1 MMAPT
6 MNPVFRLLGLC
17 GLVLA
22 LLSGCASKPVAP
34 YNYSNFTASNPR
46 SILVLPPVNKTPD
59 VRASHSMLAQ
69 VTWPLAESGYYVMP
83 VSLVDETL
91 RENGVTEAAIA
102 HELPAARLREIFGAD
117 AVLYLDITAYGTVYQ
132 VINSQ
137 TTVAANARLLDLKTQ
152 QLLWEGSARA
162 STAEQQNQQQGG
174 LLGLLIKAA
183 IEQIANTVSEKS
195 HEMAGITSQRLLRAG
210 RSHGLLYGPRSPHHD
225 QQRATLAQ

>member
-1 MMAPT
+1 

-34 YNYSNFTASNPR
+34 YDYSHFTASNPR

-59 VRASHSMLAQ
+59 VRASQSMLAQ
-69 VTWPLAESGYYVMP
+69 VTLPLAESGYYVMP

-91 RENGVTEAAIA
+91 RENGVTEASIA
-102 HELPAARLREIFGAD
+102 HELPTTKLREIFGAD

-132 VINSQ
+132 VINSH
-137 TTVAANARLLDLKTQ
+137 TTVAANARLVDLKTQ
-152 QLLWEGSARA
+152 QVLWQGSARA
-162 STAEQQNQQQGG
+162 STAEQQNQQQG
-174 LLGLLIKAA
+174 LLVMLINAA

-210 RSHGLLYGPRSPHHD
+210 GSHGLLYGPRSPHHD
-225 QQRATLAQ
+225 QQRASLKQ

>member
-1 MMAPT
+1 MK
-6 MNPVFRLLGLC
+6 PVFRVLGLC

-34 YNYSNFTASNPR
+34 YDYSHFTASNPR

-69 VTWPLAESGYYVMP
+69 VTLPLAESGYYVMP
-83 VSLVDETL
+83 VTLVDETL
-91 RENGVTEAAIA
+91 RENGVTEASIA
-102 HELPAARLREIFGAD
+102 HELPTAKLREIFGAD

-132 VINSQ
+132 VINSH
-137 TTVAANARLLDLKTQ
+137 TTVAANARLVDLKTQ
-152 QLLWEGSARA
+152 QLLWQGSARA
-162 STAEQQNQQQGG
+162 STAEQQNQQQG
-174 LLGLLIKAA
+174 LLVMLINAA

-210 RSHGLLYGPRSPHHD
+210 GSHSLLFGPRSPHHD
-225 QQRATLAQ
+225 QQRANLKQ

>member
-1 MMAPT
+1 

-34 YNYSNFTASNPR
+34 YDYSHFTASNPR

-59 VRASHSMLAQ
+59 VRASQSMLAQ
-69 VTWPLAESGYYVMP
+69 VTLPLAESGYYVMP

-91 RENGVTEAAIA
+91 RENGVTEASIA
-102 HELPAARLREIFGAD
+102 HELPTAKLREIFGAD

-132 VINSQ
+132 VINSH
-137 TTVAANARLLDLKTQ
+137 TTVAANARLVDLKTQ
-152 QLLWEGSARA
+152 QLLWQGSASA
-162 STAEQQNQQQGG
+162 STAEQQQQQG
-174 LLGLLIKAA
+174 LLAMVINAA
-183 IEQIANTVSEKS
+183 IQQIANTVSEKS

-210 RSHGLLYGPRSPHHD
+210 GSHGLLYGPRSAHHD
-225 QQRATLAQ
+225 QQRANLRQ

>member
-1 MMAPT
+1 

-34 YNYSNFTASNPR
+34 HDYSHFTASNPR

-69 VTWPLAESGYYVMP
+69 VTLPLAESGYYVIP

-91 RENGVTEAAIA
+91 RENGVTEATIA
-102 HELPAARLREIFGAD
+102 HELPTTQLREIFGAD

-132 VINSQ
+132 VINSH
-137 TTVAANARLLDLKTQ
+137 TTVAANARLVDLKTQ
-152 QLLWEGSARA
+152 QLLWQGSARA
-162 STAEQQNQQQGG
+162 STAEQQNQQQQS
-174 LLGLLIKAA
+174 LWVILMNAA

-210 RSHGLLYGPRSPHHD
+210 GSHGLLYGPRSPHHD
-225 QQRATLAQ
+225 QQRANLRQ

>member
-1 MMAPT
+1 

-34 YNYSNFTASNPR
+34 YDYSHFTASNPR

-59 VRASHSMLAQ
+59 VRASQSMLAQ
-69 VTWPLAESGYYVMP
+69 VTLPLAESGYYVMP

-91 RENGVTEAAIA
+91 RENGVTEASIA
-102 HELPAARLREIFGAD
+102 HELPTAKLREIFGAD

-132 VINSQ
+132 VINSH
-137 TTVAANARLLDLKTQ
+137 TTVAANARLVDLKTQ
-152 QLLWEGSARA
+152 QLLWQGSASA
-162 STAEQQNQQQGG
+162 STAEQQNQQQG
-174 LLGLLIKAA
+174 LLAMVINAA
-183 IEQIANTVSEKS
+183 IQQIANTVSEKS

-210 RSHGLLYGPRSPHHD
+210 GSHGLLYGPRSPHHD
-225 QQRATLAQ
+225 QQRAHLRQ